1 MRYPLRQMAEL
12 DDRRSSADALLGLAA
27 NEKRGKLKIFIGASP
42 GVGKTYAML
51 TGCHRV
57 QKEGRDVIVGV
68 VETHGR
74 SETAALLEGLEVLP
88 RKAIPYRGHALMEF
102 DLDSALAR
110 KPDLIIVDE
119 LAHSNAPGSRH
130 PKRYQDVDELLHA
143 GINVWTALN
152 IQHIESLSDVVATI
166 TGVKVRELVPD
177 TIIENAADV
186 VMVDITPDELIQRL
200 KEGKVYLPENATR
213 AANNFLQVGNL
224 TALRELALRRT
235 AQRVD
240 GQMVDYLRQNAI
252 EGPWPTVDRIL
263 VCVGGDD
270 FSENVVRQAARI
282 AGALNATW
290 IAVHASNANAAM
302 LDEER
307 QKKLDINL
315 GLAARLGAEVTR
327 LSARD
332 LPTELLALAAQEN
345 ITQIIIGKSAPGILK
360 QFRHRSLSDEVLQ
373 QAHGVSVHVVTSEK
387 TNVSI
392 RKFKRPHIAI
402 GQAFAAPLAVAAAVL
417 IGIAASHFLKL
428 PNLSMIFLA
437 AVLFCAITY
446 GTWSGV
452 IAAGLSFLA
461 YNFFFIEPVYTFTIA
476 SPHEL
481 LALLIFLLVA
491 TLTGSLAGR
500 VREQSDAAISRV
512 KQVETLFD
520 LSHKLSATT
529 IIDDLMWVVAT
540 QAASTAQGQSIVLLK
555 KGNDLAIASG
565 MPPEDSLGPA
575 DWTAA
580 RWALSHSEIA
590 GWNSQTLPNAHFQYH
605 PMNTPRGVVGVVGIR
620 PTRSVLSSE
629 TLRMTDALLGQ
640 VSIALERSML
650 AEEAA
655 KARAVAEGEKLRSA
669 LLSSI
674 SHDLRTPLSSIIGS
688 VSTLRSLQHKMTKSV
703 RDDLLENIEEEA
715 NHLSRFV
722 SNLLDMT
729 KIEGGAIKLSNENID
744 VSDVVVTAVRRA
756 KQTWPHRKIITKIV
770 GNELTVKGDTV
781 LLEQLLF
788 NLMDN
793 ANKYAPSPTT
803 TSVTVE
809 ADGEDVVFK
818 VEDEGIGIPPSQ
830 LEQVFEKFYR
840 VVQGDGRAPGTGLGL
855 AICRGIANAMG
866 GSIKAESP
874 ISNGLGT
881 RITVRLPAKGNL

>member
-1 MRYPLRQMAEL
+1 MAEIG
-12 DDRRSSADALLGLAA
+12 DKRPSADVFLGLAA

-51 TGCHRV
+51 SGANRV
-57 QKEGRDVIVGV
+57 KKEERDVIVGV

-74 SETAALLEGLEVLP
+74 LETAALLDGLEVLA
-88 RKAIPYRGHALMEF
+88 RKAITYRGHALMEF
-102 DLDSALAR
+102 DLDAALAR

-130 PKRYQDVDELLHA
+130 PKRYQDVDELLSA

-240 GQMVDYLRQNAI
+240 EQMVDYLRQHAI
-252 EGPWPTVDRIL
+252 EGPWPTADRIL
-263 VCVGGDD
+263 VCVGGDN
-270 FSENVVRQAARI
+270 FSEDVVRQAARI

-290 IAVHASNANAAM
+290 VAVHASKANQAM
-302 LDEER
+302 LSDEK
-307 QKKLDINL
+307 QKALDRNL
-315 GLAARLGAEVTR
+315 ELASRLGAEVTR

-332 LPTELLALAAQEN
+332 LPAELLAFAAREN

-373 QAHGVSVHVVTSEK
+373 QAQGVSIHVVTAKS
-387 TNVSI
+387 VQAPSPQF
-392 RKFKRPHIAI
+392 KFPRVQL
-402 GQAFAAPLAVAAAVL
+402 GQAIAVPLAVACAVFA
-417 IGIAASHFLKL
+417 GIAASHFLKL

-452 IAAGLSFLA
+452 IAAGLSFFA
-461 YNFFFIEPVYTFTIA
+461 YNFFFIEPLYSFTVA

-481 LALLIFLLVA
+481 LALFVFLLVA
-491 TLTGSLAGR
+491 VLTGGLAGR

-555 KGNDLAIASG
+555 KGNDLVITSG

-580 RWALSHSEIA
+580 RWALSHSEVA

-605 PMNTPRGVVGVVGIR
+605 PMKTPRGVVGVVGIR
-620 PTRSVLSSE
+620 PTGMALSSE

-650 AEEAA
+650 ADEAA
-655 KARAVAEGEKLRSA
+655 EARAAAEGEKLRSA

-688 VSTLRSLQHKMTKSV
+688 VSTLRSLQYKMTKSV

-729 KIEGGAIKLSNENID
+729 KIEGAAILLSNEDIEIA
-744 VSDVVVTAVRRA
+744 DVVATAVRRA
-756 KQTWPHRKIITKIV
+756 KQTWPQRKIISKIAANNLIV
-770 GNELTVKGDTV
+770 EGDAV
-781 LLEQLLF
+781 LLEQLVF
-788 NLMDN
+788 NLFDN
-793 ANKYAPSPTT
+793 ANKYTPQATAT
-803 TSVTVE
+803 RVSVE
-809 ADGEDVVFK
+809 LDGNFVLLK
-818 VEDEGIGIPPSQ
+818 VEDEGIGIPP
-830 LEQVFEKFYR
+830 LELNHVFEKFYR
-840 VVQGDGRAPGTGLGL
+840 VAQGDGRAPGTGLGL

-874 ISNGLGT
+874 ITNGLGT
-881 RITVRLPAKGNL
+881 RIVVRFPAKENL